1 MRNEDIDRLTK
12 FISNISINQGFEM
25 KLGLNVE
32 NQEKDEMNKLKSD
45 SISTKDNLKIVYY

>member
-45 SISTKDNLKIVYY
+45 SISTKVNLKIMYY

>member
-45 SISTKDNLKIVYY
+45 SISTKVNMKIVYY

>member
-45 SISTKDNLKIVYY
+45 SISTKVNLKIVYY

>member
-1 MRNEDIDRLTK
+1 MRNENIDRLTK

-45 SISTKDNLKIVYY
+45 SISTKVNLKIVYY

>member
-12 FISNISINQGFEM
+12 FISNISINQGFDM

-45 SISTKDNLKIVYY
+45 SISTKVNLKIVYY